1 MEGHIS
7 KSLRTRETV
16 LDGQKLNKMKD
27 PNLKGKKIGVED
39 LEGGEIVNM
48 TKNIMQNSH
57 GISNFK
63 QKSTKSTL

>member
-1 MEGHIS
+1 
-7 KSLRTRETV
+7 
-16 LDGQKLNKMKD
+16 MKD